1 MTAATIKK
9 PDFRRIDANAA
20 KLSAALAEQVIDRNE
35 DHALMAWPALDQ
47 LPEPVDELPA
57 PFPFD
62 ALGPVL
68 GNAAKAIAGYVQAP
82 DALAGGSVLAAT
94 AVAAQ
99 AHANVQ
105 PPHGKP
111 MPLSLFV
118 ATSAIS
124 GDRKSA
130 TDSAACAPIDELK
143 KGQARKFAREQRA
156 AKDDDGTPPMAC
168 SITVSK
174 GTPEGL
180 HDLLRNQSHVGL
192 FSPEGAELLAGH
204 GMQNERRA
212 AGLAWMLKLWSAEAL
227 DDLTRGKGL
236 SVLIGRRGSMH
247 VMVQPII
254 LQGLMSD
261 PHAQGQGLIARCLIA
276 APKTLAGT
284 RMFKKNAPLEEQSD
298 VRRYFAALDRLLKS
312 SPATRLDGDGHE
324 LQPRT
329 ITMSPEAEALWIEA
343 YNDVE
348 ERQAPG
354 RDLADV
360 TPWAGKFG
368 EHAARIAGNIAMAN
382 NTDATLIDFDTMLGA
397 IEVAGF
403 YLGEHLRLMGQSV
416 VQQELQRLQALR
428 GFMKSRAPRLP
439 HATVLQ
445 LVPRSLRNLKAEG
458 INPLLEELARRGYI
472 QRAGDAWEVNPH
484 A

>member
-1 MTAATIKK
+1 MKAA
-9 PDFRRIDANAA
+9 AYVE
-20 KLSAALAEQVIDRNE
+20 LAALADRVVERNE
-35 DHALMAWPALDQ
+35 AHALKAWPALDQ

-68 GNAAKAIAGYVQAP
+68 GSAAKAIAGYVQAP
-82 DALAGGSVLAAT
+82 DSLAGGSVLAAT

-99 AHANVQ
+99 AHADVQ
-105 PPHGKP
+105 MPHGQRV
-111 MPLSLFV
+111 PLSLFV
-118 ATSAIS
+118 ATSAVS

-130 TDSAACAPIDELK
+130 TDSAACAPIDAVK
-143 KGQARKFAREQRA
+143 KEQARKFAREQRA
-156 AKDDDGTPPMAC
+156 AKDDDDIAPTAC

-180 HDLLRNQSHVGL
+180 HDLLRHQSHIGL

-204 GMQNERRA
+204 GMRDERRA
-212 AGLAWMLKLWSAEAL
+212 AGVAWMLKLWGAEAI

-236 SVLIGRRGSMH
+236 SVLIGRRGSLH
-247 VMVQPII
+247 LMVQPVI
-254 LQGLMSD
+254 LQGLMAD
-261 PHAQGQGLIARCLIA
+261 PLAQGQGLIARCLIA
-276 APKTLAGT
+276 APQTLAGT
-284 RMFKKNAPLEEQSD
+284 RLFRKTAPLDQHKD
-298 VRRYFAALDRLLKS
+298 VQRYFEALGKLLTRN
-312 SPATRLDGDGHE
+312 PATRSDGDGHE

-343 YNDVE
+343 YNDIE

-354 RDLADV
+354 RDLAGV
-360 TPWAGKFG
+360 TAWAGKFG
-368 EHAARIAGNIAMAN
+368 EHVARIAGNIVMAN
-382 NTDATLIDFDTMLGA
+382 NTDATQIDGDAMLGA
-397 IEVAGF
+397 IEVGGF

-416 VQQELQRLQALR
+416 ERLHLQRLQTLAA
-428 GFMKSRAPRLP
+428 FMHRHRPRVP
-439 HATVLQ
+439 HKDVLQ
-445 LVPRSLRNLKAEG
+445 GVDRPLRKLKAEG
-458 INPLLEELARRGYI
+458 INLLLEELARRGYI

>member
-1 MTAATIKK
+1 MNLRT
-9 PDFRRIDANAA
+9 
-20 KLSAALAEQVIDRNE
+20 
-35 DHALMAWPALDQ
+35 LM
-47 LPEPVDELPA
+47 
-57 PFPFD
+57 
-62 ALGPVL
+62 
-68 GNAAKAIAGYVQAP
+68 
-82 DALAGGSVLAAT
+82 
-94 AVAAQ
+94 
-99 AHANVQ
+99 
-105 PPHGKP
+105 
-111 MPLSLFV
+111 SLF
-118 ATSAIS
+118 
-124 GDRKSA
+124 
-130 TDSAACAPIDELK
+130 
-143 KGQARKFAREQRA
+143 F
-156 AKDDDGTPPMAC
+156 
-168 SITVSK
+168 
-174 GTPEGL
+174 
-180 HDLLRNQSHVGL
+180 
-192 FSPEGAELLAGH
+192 
-204 GMQNERRA
+204 
-212 AGLAWMLKLWSAEAL
+212 
-227 DDLTRGKGL
+227 
-236 SVLIGRRGSMH
+236 
-247 VMVQPII
+247 
-254 LQGLMSD
+254 
-261 PHAQGQGLIARCLIA
+261 ARCLIA

-284 RMFKKNAPLEEQSD
+284 RMFKKNAPLDQHKD
-298 VRRYFAALDRLLKS
+298 VQRYFAALDKLLKS
-312 SPATRLDGDGHE
+312 SPTTRLDGDGHE

-354 RDLADV
+354 RDLAGV
-360 TPWAGKFG
+360 TAWAGKFG